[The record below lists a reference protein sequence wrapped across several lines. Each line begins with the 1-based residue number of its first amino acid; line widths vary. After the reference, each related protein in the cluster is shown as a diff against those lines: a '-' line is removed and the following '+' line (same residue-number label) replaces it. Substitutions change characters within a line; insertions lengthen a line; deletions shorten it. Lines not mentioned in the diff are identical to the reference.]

1 MHKYSTSECPRTGD
15 SLFMSLSP
23 VETAV
28 RGRGWCGSA
37 AGVLAGG
44 SGVAGGRAGSSAAPT
59 YPPLR
64 SFPSATPPR
73 PPLRSFFS
81 YSGGSRGVA
90 DGKRRSGRGRERA
103 RRYRCER
110 SRHPTCLFCPI
121 SSARLTAD
129 ADGPVGGWF
138 GDSKRWPAR
147 IFHPRTR
154 TPLVSEGRDDA
165 ISRARGVVVHA

>member
-23 VETAV
+23 VETAA
-28 RGRGWCGSA
+28 RGRGGGA

-44 SGVAGGRAGSSAAPT
+44 SGVAGGRAGSSATPT

-64 SFPSATPPR
+64 SFPSATPPC

-129 ADGPVGGWF
+129 ADGSVGGWF